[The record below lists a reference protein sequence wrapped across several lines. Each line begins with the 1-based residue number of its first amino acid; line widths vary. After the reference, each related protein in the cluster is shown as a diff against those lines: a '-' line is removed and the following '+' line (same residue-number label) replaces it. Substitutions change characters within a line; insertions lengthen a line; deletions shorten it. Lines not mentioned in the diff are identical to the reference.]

1 MNEFLINKYIGEARF
16 SKYNSIEEYMENIS
30 ISQNFYTPLS
40 MLEVSL
46 RNAIDSQFKIFY
58 GQNWLLNEAQFLQ
71 RDALE
76 KISQA
81 KSKLKS
87 RNEEVTHHKLTAEL
101 TLGFWTSLF
110 QKPYDK
116 TMRLQTL
123 KGIFTNL
130 PDKNIQFIDRKL
142 ISSKL
147 NHIRKF
153 RNRIFHFEK
162 IVNKDEFNNI
172 KNDVNEMMDF
182 LNKDLLDFIGH
193 HSNPTL

>member
-1 MNEFLINKYIGEARF
+1 MTEIAIKKYISDARFNKYSSFDEYQENLIL
-16 SKYNSIEEYMENIS
+16 SK
-30 ISQNFYTPLS
+30 QFYIPLS
-40 MLEVSL
+40 ILEVSL
-46 RNAIDSQFKIFY
+46 RNAIDSYFVNLY

-76 KISQA
+76 KIFHA
-81 KSKLKS
+81 KAKLVE
-87 RNEEVTHHKLTAEL
+87 RRENITHSKLTAEL

-123 KGIFTNL
+123 KGIFSNL
-130 PDKNIQFIDRKL
+130 PKQEVKFIDRKI
-142 ISSKL
+142 ISAQL

-162 IVNKDEFNNI
+162 VINKEEFNTIQNDI
-172 KNDVNEMMDF
+172 NEVLGFLNNDVYEF
-182 LNKDLLDFIGH
+182 VKRLNK
-193 HSNPTL
+193 

>member
-1 MNEFLINKYIGEARF
+1 MDDFLINKYISATRF
-16 SKYNSIEEYMENIS
+16 GKYDSLEEYKKNIS
-30 ISQNFYTPLS
+30 ISQDFYTPLAI
-40 MLEVSL
+40 LEVSL
-46 RNAIDSQFKIFY
+46 RNAVDSQFRVFY

-76 KISQA
+76 KISHA
-81 KSKLKS
+81 KAKLKN
-87 RNEEVTHHKLTAEL
+87 RKENITHHKLTAEL

-130 PDKNIQFIDRKL
+130 PDKEIQFIDRKL

-162 IVNKDEFNNI
+162 IVNKDEFKNI
-172 KNDVNEMMDF
+172 KNDVNEMIEF
-182 LNKDLLDFIGH
+182 IHKDISEFTQDLSL
-193 HSNPTL
+193 S

>member
-1 MNEFLINKYIGEARF
+1 MDDFLIDKYISEARF
-16 SKYNSIEEYMENIS
+16 SKYSSMDEYKENID
-30 ISQNFYTPLS
+30 ISQKFYTPLS
-40 MLEVSL
+40 ILEVSL
-46 RNAIDSQFKIFY
+46 RNAIDTQFKVFY
-58 GQNWLLNEAQFLQ
+58 GQNWLLNEARFLQ

-76 KISQA
+76 KISHA
-81 KSKLKS
+81 KSKLKN
-87 RNEEVTHHKLTAEL
+87 RKENITHAKLTAEL

-116 TMRLQTL
+116 TMRVQTL

-130 PDKNIQFIDRKL
+130 PDKEILFIDRKL

-162 IVNKDEFNNI
+162 IVNKNEFSNI
-172 KNDVNEMMDF
+172 ENDVNEMIEF
-182 LNKDLLDFIGH
+182 LHKDILEFYKIVPK
-193 HSNPTL
+193 NP

>member
-1 MNEFLINKYIGEARF
+1 MNEIAIKKYISDARFNKYSSFDEYQENLIQ
-16 SKYNSIEEYMENIS
+16 SKL
-30 ISQNFYTPLS
+30 FYIPLS
-40 MLEVSL
+40 ILEVSL
-46 RNAIDSQFKIFY
+46 RNAIDSYFVNLY

-76 KISQA
+76 KIYHA
-81 KSKLKS
+81 KAKLS
-87 RNEEVTHHKLTAEL
+87 ERRENITHSKLTAEL

-123 KGIFTNL
+123 KGIFSNL
-130 PDKNIQFIDRKL
+130 PKQEVKFIDRKI
-142 ISSKL
+142 ISAQL

-162 IVNKDEFNNI
+162 VINKEEFNTI
-172 KNDVNEMMDF
+172 QSDIDEILIFLSSDVYGF
-182 LNKDLLDFIGH
+182 VKRLN
-193 HSNPTL
+193 S

>member
-1 MNEFLINKYIGEARF
+1 MDEFLINKYISEARF
-16 SKYNSIEEYMENIS
+16 SKYDSLEEYKKNIQV
-30 ISQNFYTPLS
+30 SQEFYTPLS
-40 MLEVSL
+40 ILEVSL
-46 RNAIDSQFKIFY
+46 RNAIDSQFKVFY

-76 KISQA
+76 KISHA
-81 KSKLKS
+81 KSKLKN
-87 RNEEVTHHKLTAEL
+87 RKEDITHHKLTAEL

-116 TMRLQTL
+116 TMRLQTM
-123 KGIFTNL
+123 KGIFSNL
-130 PDKNIQFIDRKL
+130 PNKDIQFIDRKI

-162 IVNKDEFNNI
+162 VVNKDEFMNI
-172 KNDVNEMMDF
+172 TNDVNEMIEF
-182 LNKDLLDFIGH
+182 LHKDIIELYKV
-193 HSNPTL
+193 P